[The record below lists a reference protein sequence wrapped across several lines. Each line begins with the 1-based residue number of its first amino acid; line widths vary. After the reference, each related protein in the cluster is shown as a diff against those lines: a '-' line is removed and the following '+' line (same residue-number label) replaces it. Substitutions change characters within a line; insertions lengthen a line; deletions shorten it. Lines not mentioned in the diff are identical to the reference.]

1 LSYYNIELICN
12 KCGGL
17 NNRISNLKS
26 VRDMLKP
33 INSTCKNCGI
43 LLNPF
48 DFAISAERRYEK
60 FIWVNRNRRYCAH
73 HPKVC

>member
-1 LSYYNIELICN
+1 MAVRPTPVNPDS
-12 KCGGL
+12 
-17 NNRISNLKS
+17 NRISNLKS

-33 INSTCKNCGI
+33 INSTCKSCGI

-60 FIWVNRNRRYCAH
+60 FI
-73 HPKVC
+73 

>member
-1 LSYYNIELICN
+1 MLSYYNIELVCN
-12 KCGGL
+12 KCGSL

-43 LLNPF
+43 SLNPF

-60 FIWVNRNRRYCAH
+60 FV
-73 HPKVC
+73 